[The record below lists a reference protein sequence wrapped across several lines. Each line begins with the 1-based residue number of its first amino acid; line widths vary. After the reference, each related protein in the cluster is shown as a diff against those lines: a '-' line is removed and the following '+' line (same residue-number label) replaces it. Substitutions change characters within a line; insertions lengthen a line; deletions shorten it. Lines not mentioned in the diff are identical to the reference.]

1 MHEGKAKNV
10 GIILR
15 FARRQHISSP
25 EYLAMDE
32 IKDSLQFVRIRKADL
47 QKQAKGLRKV
57 HLRDCLIDA
66 QAKRQHKRVAAIQ
79 QKCIRE
85 ESKRM
90 WYLIK
95 QTVKDPANPSVV
107 PRVQRVV
114 NGEVKEYIEQED
126 VEQAIQRECEIQIT
140 LAHSAP
146 IMKSLGVERLRY
158 LADESLAKSL

>member
-1 MHEGKAKNV
+1 M
-10 GIILR
+10 
-15 FARRQHISSP
+15 
-25 EYLAMDE
+25 
-32 IKDSLQFVRIRKADL
+32 
-47 QKQAKGLRKV
+47 
-57 HLRDCLIDA
+57 
-66 QAKRQHKRVAAIQ
+66 
-79 QKCIRE
+79 
-85 ESKRM
+85 M

-95 QTVKDPANPSVV
+95 RTVKDPANSSV